1 MRIQNGTPSWQ
12 KLKFP
17 NPFFQFFPLSRIS
30 FSPPAWNLLGSMI
43 MKIYSEPKPLSGK
56 ALTAEIDIRS
66 LPKVLLHEHLDGG
79 LRPATVIELAKE
91 LGYEALPTTDPTDL
105 AKWFHRGAQRGNLPD
120 YLEGFQHTIA
130 VMQTADALER
140 VAFEFIEDMYFDG
153 VVYAEVRFA
162 PYHHTERG
170 LTQDEVV
177 AAVVAGLERGERT
190 YSVEWGLIIC
200 AMRHMQN
207 SLEAAELAIR
217 SREMGV
223 VGFDL
228 AGGEDGFPPKKHV
241 EAFQAIERANF
252 YITIHAGEAY
262 GPESI
267 WQALQYCGAHR
278 LGHATRLR
286 DDITLRPDGSLKLG
300 PLAQYILDR
309 RVPMEMCLLSNLHT
323 GASPSLED
331 HPFGMFFR
339 RGFRVCLNT
348 DDRLM
353 SDTTMTQETTLATE
367 LFDLNL
373 NELEKLS
380 LNAMKS
386 AFAPY
391 DKRIKIIFE
400 TIKPAFTTV
409 RATLGQAAGL
419 TDRV

>member
-1 MRIQNGTPSWQ
+1 MARLRQPVR
-12 KLKFP
+12 L
-17 NPFFQFFPLSRIS
+17 PLMTA
-30 FSPPAWNLLGSMI
+30 PARVQLR
-43 MKIYSEPKPLSGK
+43 GK
-56 ALTAEIDIRS
+56 ELTARVNIRE

-79 LRPATVIELAKE
+79 LRPATVIELAAKT
-91 LGYEALPTTDPTDL
+91 GYAGLPVTDPAEL
-105 AKWFHRGAQRGNLPD
+105 ATWFHRGAQRGSLPE

-130 VMQTADALER
+130 VMQTAEALER
-140 VAFEFIEDMYFDG
+140 VAFEFIEDMHEDG

-162 PYHHTERG
+162 PVYHTERG

-177 AAVVAGLERGERT
+177 AAVIRGLKRGERT
-190 YSVEWGLIIC
+190 FGVQWGLIIC
-200 AMRHMQN
+200 AMRDMPN

-217 SREMGV
+217 CRDMGV

-228 AGGEDGFPPKKHV
+228 AGGEHGFPPKKHV

-286 DDITLRPDGSLKLG
+286 DDIEVFPDGTMKLG
-300 PLAQYILDR
+300 RLAQYILDR
-309 RVPMEMCLLSNLHT
+309 RVPLEMCLLSNLHT
-323 GASPSLED
+323 GACEALEE

-353 SDTTMTQETTLATE
+353 SDTSMTKETTLATE
-367 LFDLNL
+367 LFDLSL
-373 NELEKLS
+373 AELEKLS
-380 LNAMKS
+380 LNAIKS

-391 DKRIKIIFE
+391 DQRIKIIFDV
-400 TIKPAFTTV
+400 IKPGFAKV
-409 RATLGQAAGL
+409 RARL
-419 TDRV
+419 